1 MKTTFFNRTILA
13 MAIAI
18 ISTFTTWAHDV
29 QSEINDY
36 SAPQGLLGFFDN
48 DEELLAFWLSD
59 IGDDHADKGDFENA
73 IDAYT
78 KAKNKFM
85 TLGKEEYAAIILS
98 QIGDCQ
104 YNVRNFDK
112 AIDAYTEAKNIYIT
126 LHNVKLEAD
135 MLSSIADCY
144 LIQGNFEK
152 AMRYYKEASEKYRAS
167 NNESR
172 EADMLLAD
180 SYSLFFQRDF
190 VNSLSN
196 FKKGLAKK
204 HPQVLNE
211 LKKMTSAERKSFWEN
226 NSIYYNSLY
235 PNIVFTT
242 NDTTLLGDM
251 YDKSLLFAKGML
263 ISADTEIERLIDE
276 YGYSAAQKTLSEL
289 KEVRA
294 KQTKLYEIKLE
305 EREQAKESFER
316 QEEKLEKYLLDFLNS
331 IEEYGDFTKNLQ
343 LSWRNVKRN
352 LGDSDRRIA
361 IEFLSFPKLGT
372 NDTVYIAL
380 TIRDN
385 DKYTE
390 PKMTFLCEEKDL
402 KAAKKKPY
410 TSNALSKLIW
420 APLAKELEDVDTIY
434 FSPSG
439 LLHTIAIESMPHWAE
454 KDSLMCNKYKIYRLS
469 STRELAIKR
478 NTVGTNKALLYGGMK
493 YSCLPKDM
501 IAATDEL
508 LTQEDLSEYVASND
522 IGIGER
528 LAEPVAS
535 MLLGEEWNDL
545 PPTMVKSIKGM
556 LDPKYD
562 VALICDKKATET
574 SFKLLSKKNEIV
586 VLHTHGFYWDMS
598 KALEETRTRRVNHE
612 RILPFMQIDDAMT
625 RCGLAFNGANNV
637 KKGATIPSG
646 YDDGILIAQEVANLD
661 LRGLDLLV
669 LSACQTGDGEIGSD
683 GVFGLQRGFKKAG
696 TQSIIMSLWEV
707 DSKATEMM
715 MKEFFKAWAGDC
727 SKREAFVNAQNE
739 VKKEYGNKYD
749 EEKHKGPHW
758 AAFILLDALEK

>member
-478 NTVGTNKALLYGGMK
+478 NTIGTNKALLYGGMK
-493 YSCLPKDM
+493 YSCPPKDM
-501 IAATDEL
+501 VAETNEL
-508 LTQEDLSEYVASND
+508 LTHNDLLEYVASND

-556 LDPKYD
+556 LDTKYD

-574 SFKLLSKKNEIV
+574 SFKLLSKKNEII
-586 VLHTHGFYWDMS
+586 VLHTHGFYWDKS
-598 KALEETRTRRVNHE
+598 KALEETSARKANHE

-625 RCGLAFNGANNV
+625 RCGLAFNGANNI
-637 KKGATIPSG
+637 KKGVTIQSG
-646 YDDGILIAQEVANLD
+646 YDDGILTAQEVANLD